1 MRLVLKIDKNY
12 ADKVQINKIMRIL
25 LLGGTG
31 AIGVHLTQSLSE
43 QGHSVFVTTRKSRTN
58 SANITYLVG
67 NAHDLSFLESI
78 LLNRWDAVVD
88 FMIYHTDEFAK
99 RVSLLLEYTDQYVY
113 LSSARVFANE
123 DIYITEESPRL
134 LDVTTDIEYLST
146 DEYALTKAR
155 QENILRASGHR
166 NWTIVRPYITYSE
179 IRLQLGV
186 YEKEQWL
193 YRALRGHSIVFSKD
207 IASHYTTLTSGEE
220 VAQGIAGLIGNEKAL
235 EEDFNIVTNE
245 SHTWQEVLDLYVR
258 VIRECWG
265 ECSRVT
271 YTDDCL
277 SLLVSRMQY
286 QVKYCRLFDRR
297 FDNRKILLAVPS
309 LKFTDTM
316 TSLEKCLRILIRK
329 PMFKLFDG
337 GNEALLDK
345 VSGDFISL
353 SEFRG
358 VKQYVKYLVL
368 RVLPFSCVRYI
379 VNRR

>member
-1 MRLVLKIDKNY
+1 MK
-12 ADKVQINKIMRIL
+12 IL

-31 AIGVHLTQSLSE
+31 AMGVHLAQSLSE
-43 QGHSVFVTTRKSRTN
+43 QGHSVFVTTRKNRTN

-67 NAHDLSFLESI
+67 NAHDLSFLEPV
-78 LLNRWDAVVD
+78 LLDRWDAIVD
-88 FMIYHTDEFAK
+88 FMIYHTEEFAN
-99 RVSLLLEYTDQYVY
+99 RISLLLEYTNQYIY

-146 DEYALTKAR
+146 DEYALAKAR
-155 QENILRASGHR
+155 QENILRASGHG

-193 YRALRGHSIVFSKD
+193 YRALHGRSIVFSRD

-220 VAQGIAGLIGNEKAL
+220 VAQGIAGLIGNEKAFG
-235 EEDFNIVTNE
+235 EDFNIVTNE

-258 VIRECWG
+258 IIG
-265 ECSRVT
+265 ECRGERPRIA
-271 YTDDCL
+271 YTDNCL
-277 SLLVSRMQY
+277 NLLFRQMQY

-297 FDNRKILLAVPS
+297 FNNQKILLAVPG

-316 TSLEKCLRILIRK
+316 ISLEKCLRTLIEE

-345 VSGDFISL
+345 VSRDFISMN
-353 SEFRG
+353 EFG
-358 VKQYVKYLVL
+358 GIKQSVKYLVL

-379 VNRR
+379 VNHR